1 MRATPHPKIIQKVIQ
16 RYTFPLTQ
24 IIYRFMRSTSK
35 LRNRNTS
42 APTKSTYG
50 VFFVGATSVSSILI
64 ERLKL
69 FMKGH
74 RGFAI

>member
-1 MRATPHPKIIQKVIQ
+1 MRLPCLDADYISRHA
-16 RYTFPLTQ
+16 
-24 IIYRFMRSTSK
+24 STSK

-42 APTKSTYG
+42 TPTKSTYG

-74 RGFAI
+74 RGFAIWIPSICLEDQ